1 MLGFL
6 EFTAA
11 FNTVDHKVLLG
22 RLKVRYAVGYS
33 VLAWFLLTEREENK

>member
-33 VLAWFLLTEREENK
+33 VLAWFSTY